1 METIRKMVI
10 DRCDLPNNFNVYDYE
25 LFQGI
30 PTKIVTDHDVI
41 DIKKKKKAF
50 EELKENGKLCHGSG
64 TFNYGWRLGR
74 LVIKIQFVKV
84 NKSKDKFVFERS
96 FEE

>member
-1 METIRKMVI
+1 MKKISALPVKKVFLAHHSLDIQPEILIRM
-10 DRCDLPNNFNVYDYE
+10 R
-25 LFQGI
+25 
-30 PTKIVTDHDVI
+30 
-41 DIKKKKKAF
+41 KAF
-50 EELKENGKLCHGSG
+50 EKLKENGKLCHGSG
-64 TFNYGWRLGR
+64 TLRLGR

>member
-1 METIRKMVI
+1 MR
-10 DRCDLPNNFNVYDYE
+10 
-25 LFQGI
+25 
-30 PTKIVTDHDVI
+30 
-41 DIKKKKKAF
+41 KAF
-50 EELKENGKLCHGSG
+50 EKLKENGKLCHGSG
-64 TFNYGWRLGR
+64 TLRLGR